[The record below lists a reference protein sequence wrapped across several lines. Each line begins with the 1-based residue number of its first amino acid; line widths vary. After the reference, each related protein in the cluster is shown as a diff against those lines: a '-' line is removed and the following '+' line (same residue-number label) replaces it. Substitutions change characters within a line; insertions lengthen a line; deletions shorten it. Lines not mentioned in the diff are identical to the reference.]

1 MKVKTNYANTPA
13 WREVNVKSRI
23 PEPLKMLEGM
33 MKRQRCLK
41 NWIRNCGKLLVKIR

>member
-23 PEPLKMLEGM
+23 PEPLKMLEYSGTFEDV
-33 MKRQRCLK
+33 
-41 NWIRNCGKLLVKIR
+41 GKDGPQHLVGLE